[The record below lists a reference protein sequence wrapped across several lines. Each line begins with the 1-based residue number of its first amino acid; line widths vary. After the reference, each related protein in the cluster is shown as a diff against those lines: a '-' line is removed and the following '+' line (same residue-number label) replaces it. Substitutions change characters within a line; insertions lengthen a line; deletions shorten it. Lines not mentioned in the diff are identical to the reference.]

1 MTEGRGP
8 HLSCDCYLNAVL
20 NSRWAISL
28 VKVVQDDGHRYLCD
42 IILSMFIDKILL
54 ILSTHLKEKRYLS
67 KRVSQEMMRNMHG
80 RHVSETEDKIN
91 SIDDF

>member
-20 NSRWAISL
+20 NSRWAIFP
-28 VKVVQDDGHRYLCD
+28 VRVVQDDGHRCLCD
-42 IILSMFIDKILL
+42 VMLSMFIDKILL
-54 ILSTHLKEKRYLS
+54 ILTTHLKEKRYLS

-80 RHVSETEDKIN
+80 RHVSETEDKID